1 MLSVPTMNGIHGHRY
16 LENESFRNEG
26 DEIRYLVLKYP
37 KRFWF
42 IPKRPEVW
50 KSGSYYYTPRLLSN
64 WLT

>member
-42 IPKRPEVW
+42 IPKRPEV
-50 KSGSYYYTPRLLSN
+50 
-64 WLT
+64 

>member
-1 MLSVPTMNGIHGHRY
+1 MFYRRGVFMLSLPTMNGIHGHRY

-42 IPKRPEVW
+42 IPKRPEV
-50 KSGSYYYTPRLLSN
+50 
-64 WLT
+64 

>member
-1 MLSVPTMNGIHGHRY
+1 MFNRFYMFYRRGVFMLSLPTMNGIHGHRY

-42 IPKRPEVW
+42 IPKRPEV
-50 KSGSYYYTPRLLSN
+50 
-64 WLT
+64 